1 MPPKKPQPQ
10 NPSGPMDQFFKKP
23 AIPPKRSANE
33 SAGSPSSKRPGL
45 TASALASIGPSS
57 GPQRSRSASVASS
70 ASSASTNPGGG
81 SDLAWFNLALDSNDP
96 SVRAALQNLFSKIAN
111 THTFGIC
118 TECRPTKLG
127 EDRCAEDLR
136 PMVDNKFKPALAT
149 IPGFPQRC
157 SVYTIAMMK
166 AGVRIPERDPP
177 PFPDELRKV
186 LKRSGHDF
194 SKTPK
199 AATWV
204 CSHLCH
210 NKRCINT
217 AHLRWEPSWFNRLR
231 DNCPGGDECVHRPD
245 RCMQA
250 HRAAGG
256 ELLDWTKYWG

>member
-1 MPPKKPQPQ
+1 
-10 NPSGPMDQFFKKP
+10 
-23 AIPPKRSANE
+23 
-33 SAGSPSSKRPGL
+33 
-45 TASALASIGPSS
+45 
-57 GPQRSRSASVASS
+57 
-70 ASSASTNPGGG
+70 
-81 SDLAWFNLALDSNDP
+81 
-96 SVRAALQNLFSKIAN
+96 
-111 THTFGIC
+111 
-118 TECRPTKLG
+118 
-127 EDRCAEDLR
+127 
-136 PMVDNKFKPALAT
+136 MVDNKFKPALAT

-256 ELLDWTKYWG
+256 ELLDWTKYWGWALGLLGLWVGGLLDYEWNGLILQPEHFLIWWHDDVFSPNPSKFLYISDGLIVFDPLTFVHWLMKTSLANAFAVVSLQ